1 LKKAHLL
8 RCARSPRSN
17 VSVNTPP
24 LVDFSRA
31 SHLDLF
37 EQPEIRFFNN
47 RLGHWLEGRYESALC
62 SILRVS
68 TEFGIRNLKHSQ
80 SFAKEIS
87 PTGEGVNHIVNRHKA
102 RGNRQQ

>member
-31 SHLDLF
+31 SHLDPF

-47 RLGHWLEGRYESALC
+47 LLTIGSKQFPAANERSLC
-62 SILRVS
+62 P
-68 TEFGIRNLKHSQ
+68 
-80 SFAKEIS
+80 FAS
-87 PTGEGVNHIVNRHKA
+87 VDAGFDVL
-102 RGNRQQ
+102 

>member
-1 LKKAHLL
+1 MA
-8 RCARSPRSN
+8 
-17 VSVNTPP
+17 VVFSVT
-24 LVDFSRA
+24 FHGTITSMRA

>member
-24 LVDFSRA
+24 LIDISRA

-37 EQPEIRFFNN
+37 DQPEIRFFNN
-47 RLGHWLEGRYESALC
+47 RLGD
-62 SILRVS
+62 
-68 TEFGIRNLKHSQ
+68 
-80 SFAKEIS
+80 
-87 PTGEGVNHIVNRHKA
+87 
-102 RGNRQQ
+102 